1 MQCPECG
8 ATYTEADLFCGE
20 CGAVLS
26 APIPEGS
33 TPQPATGEPWESAMG
48 PEARSQDLTFE
59 PLTEPESDVA
69 IHLPPAPEPYHP
81 PSYPTTAQDSRA
93 IVAFVLG
100 IVSLGLLV
108 ISWVP
113 CVNVIGCFQPVVAIA
128 AIVLGAVVRRDIDAK
143 GGLQEDRR
151 KAHQGMVMG
160 IVAIAIYVVLGI
172 VSAVLG
178 LGLGILGE
186 L

>member
-1 MQCPECG
+1 M
-8 ATYTEADLFCGE
+8 A
-20 CGAVLS
+20 
-26 APIPEGS
+26 
-33 TPQPATGEPWESAMG
+33 
-48 PEARSQDLTFE
+48 
-59 PLTEPESDVA
+59 
-69 IHLPPAPEPYHP
+69 
-81 PSYPTTAQDSRA
+81 AQDSRA

-100 IVSLGLLV
+100 IVSLGLLA

-113 CVNVIGCFQPVVAIA
+113 CVNVIGCFQPIVAIA